1 MKLTYKINV
10 IALGVMVAVGLAISA
25 AGLNA
30 ISEVTYRF
38 NREVMAREVQNVVT
52 MIEGAHG
59 ILEENRL
66 DTVASYKHQAQSD
79 VLAELEDYQFGET
92 GQLAIIT
99 RSGKVVKHD
108 TLATGQDV
116 DITGAAEMISR
127 QIGNMAFEYNGH
139 KRFFSFQSFPDWD
152 WVVILS
158 ISSKEVLAVRTQF
171 LDKVVMILLISLCMG
186 TLVVVWFTKRVVG
199 PIRQLA
205 TATTYVSE
213 GKWDAPLPKPAGQ
226 DEVALLTSA
235 FRQMAAKLADM
246 YGNLNR
252 NLEQI
257 ARSEK
262 ALRHSEQR
270 YRSAQEFLN
279 TILNNVADP
288 IFVKDQQHRWVHL
301 NNAFCQLIG
310 HPVDQLIGKTE
321 YDFFPKEEADVFWQ
335 TDDLVFASGMPN
347 ENEEKIT
354 DASGQQ
360 HLILTKKAV
369 FLDANEQPLLVGISK
384 DITDRKK
391 FEQELIKI
399 EKLKSIGIL
408 AGGVAHDFNNLLM
421 GIQGRVSLIQE
432 NMDPSFPHGDDLK
445 AIEEYTCSAS
455 NLTAQLLG
463 LAKGGKYEVKPLD
476 INELIRD
483 SSDMFGRTRKEIVI
497 HARFNQPESVV
508 EADRRQ
514 LEQVLLNVYV
524 NAWQAMPN
532 GGELHIETNIL
543 TLDTAFCALHQIESG
558 EYVHISVTDTG
569 MGMDET
575 TRQRIFDPFFTTKEK
590 SRGTGLGLAS
600 AFGIIKNHGG
610 LITVD
615 SKINQGTTFNIYLPL
630 SDKAAVRKTKP
641 STLPLKGSGSIL
653 LVDDEEIVLE
663 VGQEML
669 SALGY
674 NVTAVNG
681 GEKAVNAITS
691 MGNEVDLIILDMVM
705 PGMDGSTTF
714 DHIRKQQPGI
724 PIILSSGYSMDGQA
738 EKIMRR
744 GCNGFI
750 QKPFNLSTISQK
762 IRAVLDT
769 ANQAG

>member
-1 MKLTYKINV
+1 MKLIYKINA
-10 IALGVMVAVGLAISA
+10 IALGVMVVVGLAISA

-30 ISEVTYRF
+30 IGDVTDRF
-38 NREVMAREVQNVVT
+38 NREVMAREVQNVVA

-59 ILEENRL
+59 ILKENRL
-66 DTVASYKHQAQSD
+66 DTVESYRHQAQSD

-92 GQLAIIT
+92 GQLTVIT
-99 RSGKVVKHD
+99 RAGKVIKHD
-108 TLATGQDV
+108 TLAAGQDV
-116 DITGAAEMISR
+116 DMTGAAEMISR
-127 QIGNMAFEYNGH
+127 QVGNMAFEYSGH
-139 KRFFSFQSFPDWD
+139 KRFFSFRSFPDWD
-152 WVVILS
+152 WLVILS
-158 ISSKEVLAVRTQF
+158 LSSEEVLAVRTQF
-171 LDKVVMILLISLCMG
+171 LDKAVMILFISLCLG
-186 TLVVVWFTKRVVG
+186 ALVVVWFTKRVVD

-213 GKWDAPLPKPAGQ
+213 GKWDAPLPEPSGR
-226 DEVALLTSA
+226 DEVALLTTA

-257 ARSEK
+257 ASSQE

-270 YRSAQEFLN
+270 YRSVFEN
-279 TILNNVADP
+279 TGTGMVLCENDMTLSMINAGFERITGYRREAVEGKFKLTDFIIPEDRERMKNYH
-288 IFVKDQQHRWVHL
+288 IFQRR
-301 NNAFCQLIG
+301 
-310 HPVDQLIGKTE
+310 
-321 YDFFPKEEADVFWQ
+321 EADG
-335 TDDLVFASGMPN
+335 APN
-347 ENEEKIT
+347 EFECVLEDRDGNRKHMVVKV
-354 DASGQQ
+354 G
-360 HLILTKKAV
+360 LIPGTQTSV
-369 FLDANEQPLLVGISK
+369 GSFL

-391 FEQELIKI
+391 LEQELIKI
-399 EKLKSIGIL
+399 EKLNSIGIL

-432 NMDPSFPHGDDLK
+432 NMGPAFPHGDDLK

-463 LAKGGKYEVKPLD
+463 LAKGGKYEVKPFD
-476 INELIRD
+476 INELIRE
-483 SSDMFGRTRKEIVI
+483 SSEMFGRTRKEIVI

-514 LEQVLLNVYV
+514 IEQVLLNVYV
-524 NAWQAMPN
+524 NAWQAMPD
-532 GGELHIETNIL
+532 GGDLRIETNIL
-543 TLDTAFCALHQIESG
+543 ALDTAYCALHQIEPG

-569 MGMDET
+569 FGMDEA

-600 AFGIIKNHGG
+600 AFGIIKNHSG

-630 SDKAAVRKTKP
+630 SGKAAARKTAP
-641 STLPLKGSGSIL
+641 STQLLKGSGSIL
-653 LVDDEEIVLE
+653 LVDDEQLVLE

-674 NVTAVNG
+674 DVTAVNG
-681 GEKAVNAITS
+681 GEKAVNTITRV
-691 MGNEVDLIILDMVM
+691 GNDVDLVILDMVM
-705 PGMDGSTTF
+705 PGMDGGKTF
-714 DHIRKQQPGI
+714 EHIRKQQPGI

-750 QKPFNLSTISQK
+750 QKPFNLAALSKK
-762 IRAVLDT
+762 IRTVLDA
-769 ANQAG
+769 ANRAG